1 MTVYR
6 TVAGFL
12 ALTILTIPLS
22 AQSAGM
28 LEVLDTIAGLPTEV
42 ILRDIEPHKSVT
54 GELHGPGGNYT
65 FSCAAD
71 ANGTARCDLPGHRL
85 TRAGT
90 YTISVQESGTTGTF
104 NILPDRI
111 DPRTSSIVA
120 DPTDPRDQETQI
132 TVTLMDQYRNPLA
145 GRLVE
150 LLSTKQNDAVQ
161 TLTHQTDET
170 GVQRFSL
177 VASDTGTRQIRA
189 VDILSN
195 ETLDAAIDIHVQG
208 QSAYAPPQAQ
218 NVRARDQAFFAE
230 SAPSR
235 THVSGRMFYGQVAS
249 FDVVDH
255 FEVTIPST
263 MVTGVEAQ
271 KIVIRAVDRR
281 GNTVEDYVGTI
292 VFSSTD
298 PFAALPAFGEY
309 VFRDRDLGVREFP
322 LSLKFQTPGEQ
333 TFRTQ
338 DKTNP
343 DIFGEASVVISGSM
357 AIPPERKII
366 ITSHKQDQAINTTN
380 IVLQGKAPPF
390 INLMI
395 TGGQSDVMSETD
407 ATGLFSAPLSLPDNQ
422 RDFTIRVR
430 DEAGQHDS
438 GSLHLVLDTDGPAI
452 HTVSFSP
459 ERPEEGSSV
468 LVIVESE
475 PNLVLA
481 MMTIT
486 ETDGIPIEINLSPA
500 PSAASG
506 SYQAVFQAPAAG
518 TYQPMISVVDT
529 GGNSTELRTMLTV
542 ELVGL
547 KSVENLRAT
556 PLKNAVAL
564 EWDPC
569 EDVDGYRIYVGENPD
584 DFLYSLDTGR
594 PTTKATVSGLLPG
607 KKYYFAV
614 TCLIGDT
621 ESETK
626 KVVEATVPGLVLTIT
641 PQDASLLIEW
651 PALPTDI
658 PLDSYLLEYG
668 IEPANLTE
676 RRNLHGAL
684 QAFTLHD
691 LLNDITYY
699 LRLTPV
705 SLTGD
710 ILKDMAASGQGIPH
724 ALIPGFRPR
733 PADAV
738 PFSRD
743 QTLPLGAS
751 VLPRAPYAHPT
762 GIPTVAWIGIS
773 IFAVLSG
780 LIGLHRYKVRQE
792 MILLAELQRQYR

>member
-6 TVAGFL
+6 TIARFL
-12 ALTILTIPLS
+12 ALTILTIPFS
-22 AQSAGM
+22 AESAGV

-42 ILRDIEPHKSVT
+42 IIRDIDPYKSVT
-54 GELHGPGGNYT
+54 GELRGPGDSYT
-65 FSCAAD
+65 FSCATD
-71 ANGTARCDLPGHRL
+71 ANGEAHCDLPGNRL
-85 TRAGT
+85 THAGT
-90 YTISVQESGTTGTF
+90 YMISIPEEGLTGTF

-111 DPRTSSIVA
+111 DPRMSSIVTN
-120 DPTDPRDQETQI
+120 PTDTQVTETKI

-150 LLSTKQNDAVQ
+150 LLSTHQNDYIR
-161 TLTHQTDET
+161 TLTDQTDDT
-170 GVQRFSL
+170 GVQQFSL
-177 VASDTGTRQIRA
+177 VASDPGTRQIRA

-195 ETLDAAIDIHVQG
+195 VSLDTEIDITIQR
-208 QSAYAPPQAQ
+208 QSVNGTSQIRRSPA
-218 NVRARDQAFFAE
+218 
-230 SAPSR
+230 SSR

-249 FDVVDH
+249 FDIVDH
-255 FEVTIPST
+255 FEVTIPPT

-309 VFRDRDLGVREFP
+309 IFRDRDLGVREFP
-322 LSLKFQTPGEQ
+322 LALKFQTPGEQ
-333 TFRTQ
+333 TFRTE

-343 DIFGEASVVISGSM
+343 DIFGEAFVIVSGSM

-366 ITSHKQDQAINTTN
+366 ITSHTQDQVINTTN
-380 IVLQGKAPPF
+380 IVLEGKAPPF
-390 INLMI
+390 INLII
-395 TGGQSDVMSETD
+395 TGGQTDHISETD
-407 ATGLFSAPLSLPDNQ
+407 ETGIFSVPLVLPDNQ

-430 DEAGQHDS
+430 DENGQHDS
-438 GSLHLVLDTDGPAI
+438 GSLHLVLDTDGPSI

-459 ERPEEGSSV
+459 EHPEEGASV
-468 LVIVESE
+468 LVLVESE
-475 PNLVLA
+475 PQLA
-481 MMTIT
+481 QIVMIIT
-486 ETDGIPIEINLSPA
+486 KNDGTSMEITLSPT
-500 PSAASG
+500 PSAESG
-506 SYQAVFQAPAAG
+506 SYQTVFQAPAAG
-518 TYQPMISVVDT
+518 TYQPLISVIDS

-542 ELVGL
+542 ELANL
-547 KSVENLRAT
+547 ESVENIRAT

-569 EDVDGYRIYVGENPD
+569 EEVDSYRIYVGENPN

-594 PTTKATVSGLLPG
+594 PTNKATVSGLLPG
-607 KKYYFAV
+607 RTYFFAV

-626 KVVEATVPGLVLTIT
+626 KVIEATVPGLVLTIT

-651 PALPTDI
+651 PVLPTDI

-668 IEPANLTE
+668 IEPENLTE
-676 RRNLHGAL
+676 RRTLHGSL
-684 QAFTLHD
+684 QAFTVHD

-705 SLTGD
+705 SVTGD
-710 ILKDMAASGQGIPH
+710 TLSDMATSGQGTPH
-724 ALIPGFRPR
+724 TLTPGFRPQ
-733 PADAV
+733 PTDAT
-738 PFSRD
+738 PFSYD
-743 QTLPLGAS
+743 KTLPLGAS

-762 GIPTVAWIGIS
+762 GIPTVAWIGIGS
-773 IFAVLSG
+773 AAL
-780 LIGLHRYKVRQE
+780 LICLALAHRYKIHQE
-792 MILLAELQRQYR
+792 MLLLAQLQQRYR